1 MNYVYVDMQLSVVI
15 ITLNEE
21 KNIGRCLESV
31 QQVADEIVVVD
42 SGSVDNTKRVC
53 QWMGARVFDHPFQSY
68 GIQKD
73 FAVRIASYDHILSLD
88 ADESLSNELADSIKR
103 VKTRW
108 DKDAYYFKR
117 ITNFC
122 GKWVLHGEWYPDK
135 VLRLFDRRKA
145 RWKGNIHERVCSDN
159 PQRIGYLQ
167 GRLLH
172 YSYYSME
179 HFYQKTAHYAALEA
193 VDLLH
198 RNIHP
203 GMYHFYIKPAYRF
216 FSAYVLQR
224 GFLDG
229 PTGYSIAKMT
239 AIRLHLKF
247 DKLKQMHEQRGNS
260 QENI

>member
-1 MNYVYVDMQLSVVI
+1 
-15 ITLNEE
+15 
-21 KNIGRCLESV
+21 
-31 QQVADEIVVVD
+31 
-42 SGSVDNTKRVC
+42 
-53 QWMGARVFDHPFQSY
+53 
-68 GIQKD
+68 
-73 FAVRIASYDHILSLD
+73 
-88 ADESLSNELADSIKR
+88 
-103 VKTRW
+103 
-108 DKDAYYFKR
+108 
-117 ITNFC
+117 
-122 GKWVLHGEWYPDK
+122 
-135 VLRLFDRRKA
+135 
-145 RWKGNIHERVCSDN
+145 
-159 PQRIGYLQ
+159 
-167 GRLLH
+167 
-172 YSYYSME
+172 ME